1 MLNLLELEQLAA
13 FDECGTL
20 SGAAEKLHISQP
32 TLTRTMKHI
41 EEEFGVDLF
50 VRGKNKITLN
60 ETGKKAAEYAKKLIN
75 EAENAVSQV
84 RAFSQSLRTISVESC
99 APVPLWLLPPAL
111 SEMFPDKIISSK
123 LSLIDEIIKN
133 VISGSCQIGILP
145 YAVSNN
151 LFMCSP
157 FIREELS
164 VCLPKE
170 HFLAKHESLSFS
182 DINGFN
188 CLLKS
193 QIGFWNEMCREKM
206 PASKFLVQTD
216 DFEFDELVKSSTLP
230 CFVTNLVN
238 NMDDILKNRVI
249 IPISDSEAN
258 VNYHLIYLQK
268 NKDLIKAAEKVSLKN
283 DVSLIN
289 N

>member
-1 MLNLLELEQLAA
+1 
-13 FDECGTL
+13 
-20 SGAAEKLHISQP
+20 
-32 TLTRTMKHI
+32 
-41 EEEFGVDLF
+41 
-50 VRGKNKITLN
+50 
-60 ETGKKAAEYAKKLIN
+60 
-75 EAENAVSQV
+75 
-84 RAFSQSLRTISVESC
+84 
-99 APVPLWLLPPAL
+99 
-111 SEMFPDKIISSK
+111 
-123 LSLIDEIIKN
+123 
-133 VISGSCQIGILP
+133 
-145 YAVSNN
+145 
-151 LFMCSP
+151 
-157 FIREELS
+157 
-164 VCLPKE
+164 
-170 HFLAKHESLSFS
+170 
-182 DINGFN
+182 
-188 CLLKS
+188 
-193 QIGFWNEMCREKM
+193 MCREKM

>member
-1 MLNLLELEQLAA
+1 
-13 FDECGTL
+13 
-20 SGAAEKLHISQP
+20 
-32 TLTRTMKHI
+32 
-41 EEEFGVDLF
+41 
-50 VRGKNKITLN
+50 
-60 ETGKKAAEYAKKLIN
+60 
-75 EAENAVSQV
+75 
-84 RAFSQSLRTISVESC
+84 
-99 APVPLWLLPPAL
+99 
-111 SEMFPDKIISSK
+111 
-123 LSLIDEIIKN
+123 
-133 VISGSCQIGILP
+133 
-145 YAVSNN
+145 
-151 LFMCSP
+151 
-157 FIREELS
+157 
-164 VCLPKE
+164 
-170 HFLAKHESLSFS
+170 
-182 DINGFN
+182 
-188 CLLKS
+188 
-193 QIGFWNEMCREKM
+193 M